1 MANANPVRVPQ
12 RSRLRF
18 SEFLSV
24 GGVEFWDFVDFPEMP
39 EQPDDLLYQVK
50 STDRLDTLAFRFYG
64 DSIFWWIIAVAN
76 EMELIEVE
84 LNLGTILRIPSP
96 RYVKEILFVKA
107 KV

>member
-1 MANANPVRVPQ
+1 MAVEVPP

-18 SEFLSV
+18 SEYLTLDGF
-24 GGVEFWDFVDFPEMP
+24 EFWDFVDLPTIP
-39 EQPDDLLYQVK
+39 EQPDDLLYQSK
-50 STDRLDTLAFRFYG
+50 SVDRLDTIAYRFYG
-64 DSIFWWIIAVAN
+64 DAIYWWVLAAAN
-76 EMELIEVE
+76 DLELIETE

>member
-1 MANANPVRVPQ
+1 MADVDVPQ

-18 SEFLSV
+18 SEFLSLD
-24 GGVEFWDFVDFPEMP
+24 GFEFWDFVDLPTIP
-39 EQPDDLLYQVK
+39 EQPDDLLYQSK
-50 STDRLDTLAFRFYG
+50 SVDRLDTLAYSFYG
-64 DSIFWWIIAVAN
+64 DPIYWWVIAAAN
-76 EMELIEVE
+76 DLELIEAE